1 MKRILMF
8 VFLSVLTATMVYG
21 QGMSD
26 TQVLQ
31 SIMKEKKAGTADN
44 EIATKLLK
52 QGATIDQIQRLRQKY
67 SKQLESRSLAGAAD
81 KAIGDA
87 SNRMRVN
94 NGPLREATDA
104 SQKQSLTQR
113 VPSELL
119 YGEAYPLTVDSLA
132 EQETTEKKVFGR
144 DIFNRPTLD
153 MPRSSG
159 STPVRGS

>member
-1 MKRILMF
+1 MF

-104 SQKQSLTQR
+104 SQKQSLPQR
-113 VPSELL
+113 VPPEVL
-119 YGEAYPLTVDSLA
+119 YGEA
-132 EQETTEKKVFGR
+132 
-144 DIFNRPTLD
+144 
-153 MPRSSG
+153 
-159 STPVRGS
+159 